1 MDQKYEFEA
10 PQYVDFNNL
19 AENDNEVDEFFNV
32 DMESGEAWVT
42 ANNTLGES
50 VSTSYEGGAPTRGT
64 IEVHAHEPEPMSMDD
79 NHVRPSETVEVPKQP
94 TRAPSNM
101 VTSWSG
107 PVIRI
112 LGKGINPTKAAQQR
126 TRKPIQGKVGRA
138 NILSTVQASLANPR
152 NTTKH
157 QHGTPR
163 RLLTGNTRTRG
174 CSTPKRLGTN
184 LFEPRLAVSRPRTQI
199 QKSLNTP
206 TASKFRRKSKS
217 PVSIPFPKTPAVM
230 QRYKSRQLGDLG
242 QVDDVAQ
249 QPEQRLMKKEN
260 NSQTRFRSQAEQI
273 KLYQSS
279 TPLRFRSRP
288 KYSKSVPVA
297 RHYSAPAYGARAR
310 PRTTV
315 QGPVPSS
322 KTTVVQTIR
331 NDSKFN
337 LQETKNVVKPTITIP
352 APFKFTTEIRA
363 EERAK
368 FEVLIREKE
377 TAVKEKQRLEDE
389 EKAKEEN
396 EELIKARRALV
407 HKAQPIHCPK
417 PLIIKKSDKRPTNP
431 LTPQFQRSA
440 LLRKNKWGDN

>member
-1 MDQKYEFEA
+1 
-10 PQYVDFNNL
+10 
-19 AENDNEVDEFFNV
+19 
-32 DMESGEAWVT
+32 
-42 ANNTLGES
+42 
-50 VSTSYEGGAPTRGT
+50 
-64 IEVHAHEPEPMSMDD
+64 
-79 NHVRPSETVEVPKQP
+79 
-94 TRAPSNM
+94 
-101 VTSWSG
+101 
-107 PVIRI
+107 
-112 LGKGINPTKAAQQR
+112 
-126 TRKPIQGKVGRA
+126 
-138 NILSTVQASLANPR
+138 
-152 NTTKH
+152 
-157 QHGTPR
+157 
-163 RLLTGNTRTRG
+163 
-174 CSTPKRLGTN
+174 
-184 LFEPRLAVSRPRTQI
+184 
-199 QKSLNTP
+199 
-206 TASKFRRKSKS
+206 
-217 PVSIPFPKTPAVM
+217 M
-230 QRYKSRQLGDLG
+230 QRYKSRQLGDLR
-242 QVDDVAQ
+242 QVDDDAQ
-249 QPEQRLMKKEN
+249 QPEQRLMNKEN

-288 KYSKSVPVA
+288 KNSKSIPVA
-297 RHYSAPAYGARAR
+297 RHNSAPAYGTRAR

-322 KTTVVQTIR
+322 KTTVVRTLR

-352 APFKFTTEIRA
+352 APFKFATEIRA

-417 PLIIKKSDKRPTNP
+417 PLIINKSDKRPTNP

-440 LLRKNKWGDN
+440 LLRKSKLGDYLF